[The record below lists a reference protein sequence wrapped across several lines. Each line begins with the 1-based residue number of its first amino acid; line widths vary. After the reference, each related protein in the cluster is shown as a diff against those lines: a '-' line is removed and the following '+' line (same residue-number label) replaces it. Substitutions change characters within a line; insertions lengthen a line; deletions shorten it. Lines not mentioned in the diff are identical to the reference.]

1 MQKIQ
6 SDIRIFTTSDGKT
19 EIKVKLEDETVWL
32 KQYQLEELFENI
44 RTSIVKHIYNI
55 YQTVELD
62 KEATCAKIAQIQIE
76 GNREIT
82 RQINRIFGS

>member
-6 SDIRIFTTSDGKT
+6 SDIRIFTTSDGIT
-19 EIKVKLEDETVWL
+19 EIQVKLEDETVWL
-32 KQYQLEELFENI
+32 KQYQLEELFETI
-44 RTSIVKHIYNI
+44 RTSIVKHISNI
-55 YQTVELD
+55 YQTVEWD
-62 KEATCAKIAQIQIE
+62 KEATFAKIAQVQIE